1 MCFIFSFK
9 YPANT
14 ALLYRSVYSS
24 GIVRAPERERERD
37 KKLNKF
43 WEKFPKLKMVLEKKL
58 PESKKLLKNFVMG
71 QNLQRNVTILNII
84 WWDSLHAVF

>member
-1 MCFIFSFK
+1 M
-9 YPANT
+9 

-43 WEKFPKLKMVLEKKL
+43 WEKFPKLKMVLEKKT
-58 PESKKLLKNFVMG
+58 PRE
-71 QNLQRNVTILNII
+71 
-84 WWDSLHAVF
+84 

>member
-24 GIVRAPERERERD
+24 GIVRAPERERERQEAQQI
-37 KKLNKF
+37 LR
-43 WEKFPKLKMVLEKKL
+43 EIPKTKDGVRKKL

>member
-24 GIVRAPERERERD
+24 GIVRAPERERQEAQQILREIPKNKD
-37 KKLNKF
+37 GVRKKN
-43 WEKFPKLKMVLEKKL
+43 L
-58 PESKKLLKNFVMG
+58 PESKKLLKNFAMG
-71 QNLQRNVTILNII
+71 QNLKKNVTILNR
-84 WWDSLHAVF
+84 